1 MPPKTTKP
9 GRRSNS
15 VAKTKASALERFK
28 LPVEQVRWSI
38 DPAAFPFTCTDDL
51 QPLDG
56 FIGQK
61 RAIDA
66 IHFALEVE
74 KPGYN
79 LLVTGLN
86 GTGKASAIKTHID
99 DLVEEHLS
107 KNIKFQV
114 FDWCYVYNFTDPDQ
128 PKVLRLPQGMGK
140 KFRSQVENLLKN
152 IRSELHK
159 IFNDDEYKAHRK
171 AIEEEGRGRHQRTLE
186 EIQLEARQIGF
197 GIQFSPMGVNIF
209 PLKDNRPLSPED
221 FMALPEPTR
230 NEIEQKRESLSS
242 KVQSTL
248 ETLRGIESETV
259 NKLREMERKAAEA
272 GLMFIFKELSGG
284 FSKLPE
290 VQAFVNALKE
300 YTFNNLAQFQP
311 QEPQEPQ
318 DRPPTL
324 TAPVVPSLIPIP
336 GMPRNPFL
344 PYEVNLFV
352 DNSEI
357 KNTPIIIESNPT
369 WGNLF
374 GRIERRAVM
383 GTYLSDHTMLKA
395 GGVHRANGGYLI
407 LNARELLLNPGVWEG
422 LKRIIRNR
430 EARLEDPYEQFGML
444 APQGLR
450 PQPIPLNIKVI
461 VTSEEYTYRQLYTYD
476 QEDLWELFKVKAEFD
491 FQIDRN
497 DENIQGFCN
506 FICATCKTEKLLP
519 FDQSAAAQVIE
530 HAARIVSDQYKL
542 SSRFGVMK
550 DLLIE
555 SDYWARQANAA
566 MVSGVH
572 VKKALDE
579 RFYRHNLIEERLRNL
594 LAQGVI
600 MVDTE
605 GEVVGQVNGLVFYD
619 LGDISFGRPA
629 RITARTFTGGR
640 GVMNIEREAQLSG
653 PIHNKGVLILS
664 GYLGW
669 KYAQDKP
676 LSLSATLSFEQSY
689 DGVEG
694 DSASSAELYAILSSL
709 SELPLKQ
716 HITVTG
722 SVNQKGEI
730 QPIGGVNQKIEGFFD
745 LCRLKG
751 LTGAQGVVIPHQNVK
766 NLMLRQDVVEAVRQ
780 GKFHIYSVKTI
791 DEGIEILT
799 GIPAGQRQPDGS
811 YPKGTVN
818 HLVEQKLRRL
828 GESMKGYYTTLFTT
842 DGHSS

>member
-1 MPPKTTKP
+1 MPTKTTK
-9 GRRSNS
+9 GRSGPKS
-15 VAKTKASALERFK
+15 VTKNTASAPERFQ
-28 LPVEQVRWSI
+28 LSVEQLRWSI

-56 FIGQK
+56 FIGQD
-61 RAIDA
+61 RAIKA

-79 LLVTGLN
+79 LFVTGLT
-86 GTGKASAIKTHID
+86 GTGKASAIKAHID
-99 DLVEEHLS
+99 DLIDDHLS
-107 KNIKFQV
+107 KNVHFEV

-128 PKVLRLPQGMGK
+128 PQVAKLPQGMGR
-140 KFRSQVENLLKN
+140 KFRSKVEDLLKK
-152 IRSELHK
+152 IRDELPK
-159 IFNDDEYKAHRK
+159 IFSDEEYKAQRK
-171 AIEEEGRGRHQRTLE
+171 KVEEEGRGQHKRVLE
-186 EIQLEARQIGF
+186 EIQREARQIGF

-209 PLKDNRPLSPED
+209 PFKDNRPLAPEE
-221 FMALPEPTR
+221 FAALPEATR
-230 NEIEQKRESLSS
+230 NEIERLRASLAEKVQGTLESLR
-242 KVQSTL
+242 T
-248 ETLRGIESETV
+248 IESETV

-272 GLMFIFKELSGG
+272 GLMYIFRDLSSS
-284 FSKLPE
+284 FPELPE
-290 VQAFVNALKE
+290 VQAYINALKE

-311 QEPQEPQ
+311 QEPDE
-318 DRPPTL
+318 RPAVPTP
-324 TAPVVPSLIPIP
+324 PVIPGVIPIP
-336 GMPRNPFL
+336 GTPRNPFL

-352 DNSEI
+352 DNSQV
-357 KNTPIIIESNPT
+357 KNIPIIIESNPT

-407 LNARELLLNPGVWEG
+407 LNVRELLLNAGVWEG

-461 VTSEEYTYRQLYTYD
+461 VTSEETTYRQLHIYD

-506 FICATCKTEKLLP
+506 FICATCKVEKLLP

-555 SDYWARQANAA
+555 SDYWARQANAS
-566 MVSGVH
+566 MVSGMH

-579 RFYRHNLIEERLRNL
+579 RFYRHNLIEERLRHL
-594 LAQGVI
+594 LAEGVI

-629 RITARTFTGGR
+629 RITARTFTGAS
-640 GVMNIEREAQLSG
+640 GVVNIEREAQLSG

-676 LSLSATLSFEQSY
+676 LSLSASLSFEQSY
-689 DGVEG
+689 SGVEG

-716 HITVTG
+716 YITVTG

-751 LTGAQGVVIPHQNVK
+751 LTGNQGVVIPHQNVK
-766 NLMLRQDVVEAVRQ
+766 NLMLRQDVVEAA
-780 GKFHIYSVKTI
+780 GKGQFHIYSVKTI

-799 GIPAGQRQPDGS
+799 GVPAGERQPDGS
-811 YPKGTVN
+811 YPDGTINYLVN
-818 HLVEQKLRRL
+818 QKLQQL
-828 GESMKGYYTTLFTT
+828 GQSMKGYYSGLFNT